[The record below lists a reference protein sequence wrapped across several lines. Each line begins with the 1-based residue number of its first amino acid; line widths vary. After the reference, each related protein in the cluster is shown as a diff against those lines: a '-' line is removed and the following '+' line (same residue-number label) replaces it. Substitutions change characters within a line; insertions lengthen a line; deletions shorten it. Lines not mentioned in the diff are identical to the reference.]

1 MFFYDES
8 KRSIKYLTVESIKE
22 RSHHI
27 PLESGHLIDRRFEIN
42 FSLSNTIFFH
52 ERRSG
57 TFFAWLSGVGGL
69 RDAMM
74 LIMSPLIAYY
84 SSLKFS
90 LSITNDMPAA
100 FGTSSI
106 Q

>member
-1 MFFYDES
+1 MFYDES
-8 KRSIKYLTVESIKE
+8 RKSIKYVTIESLKE
-22 RSHHI
+22 SSRIVAEEYAHH
-27 PLESGHLIDRRFEIN
+27 LRRHFEVN

-57 TFFAWLSGVGGL
+57 TFLAWLSNVGGL

-74 LIMSPLIAYY
+74 LIISPLIAYY